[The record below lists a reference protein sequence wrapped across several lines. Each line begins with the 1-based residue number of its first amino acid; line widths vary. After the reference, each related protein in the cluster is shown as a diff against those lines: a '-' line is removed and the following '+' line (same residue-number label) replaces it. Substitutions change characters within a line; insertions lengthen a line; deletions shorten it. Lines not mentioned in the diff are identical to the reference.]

1 MPGLDAVSF
10 GPDMRDIHTSRERL
24 SISSTARTYDYVC
37 RILKEL

>member
-1 MPGLDAVSF
+1 VSF

-37 RILKEL
+37 RILKGL